1 LEIRKH
7 LGMLEKRK
15 DYLARSKDFK
25 QKQDVVKNLSNKA
38 MMRNPDEYYH
48 KMNKMRKHDQTGD
61 V

>member
-1 LEIRKH
+1 
-7 LGMLEKRK
+7 MLEKRK
-15 DYLARSKDFK
+15 DYIARSKDFK